1 MVRALQV
8 DDWLLLGRCLLR
20 AACRFP
26 TGKEA
31 TKAGLVCL
39 IDCPSQWDN
48 QKRLSQVQKKQR
60 LAKGNSNEAERGG
73 FSVATFCKSLGL
85 PRLVPKTFQGED
97 LTESGCLRSF
107 PIITCCGVS
116 RQGQIRDKYWTAASF
131 GGSILVILSGVTL
144 AAVVP
149 GSDPLNRRS
158 AGKTSQVERTRL
170 HDSTVAAADR
180 IAAEAHLKLPRT
192 MATTTGAIYVRF
204 STLFQDSAVDQIRE
218 LYEFAVENKIFVP
231 REHVFFDLGVRGYK
245 NQRDGLDQLRSVL
258 SAKKVQALLLFATNR
273 LFRKVY
279 LTLQFVDQMA
289 VENGIRCVFLKSGI
303 DTANKDQWQSLLH
316 MRAMVDEFQ
325 IRVNA
330 DHIRAAL
337 KGMFLEGLV
346 RGTLHL
352 GYTGEPIPGKLTKRG
367 RPRRRIVIN
376 HEEAKIVLQIFEWY
390 VNARLSLNEIA
401 QKLNAM
407 PEVPKPRNSSRWRH
421 NSVRAVLVRATYRG
435 LWRFSVTERRFLS
448 TKDYTRQIP
457 RATPLDEATFENF
470 RIVSDALWFAAQQ
483 RLAKNTGVR
492 GRQMTTQDA
501 DPSPRILSGL
511 FWCPEHDRPL
521 RACSAFGNYLGCPA
535 CATLEPGARTLFSKP
550 HRHVTLRLLCKRLSE
565 LLRQDDELIRKIISE
580 CQAQAAAI
588 QRPDA
593 GEIDRLERL
602 IGDLNRKIDFNL
614 HNPGETEGDLKE
626 SAAIVRGLRAERNAA
641 QNRLDL
647 VKAIAAEPVRVPTEA
662 EVREMLQHFDD
673 VICRA
678 AANKL
683 GDEESARARD
693 VLELLTG
700 GRIEMR
706 QRGERKEMQGWLQGR
721 FRVSLLDVLVE
732 NIAGARLGRNDEGV
746 DVVIDFKRPRK
757 TDADADRALRLWLD
771 GEMSKDIAKQFGSV
785 DSYVSRLLRIGAQRM
800 GTTLEALKSERKKR
814 PTDPALAPRYQRIAD
829 ETKEL
834 WWNELHPLAAIAK
847 HLGCSTVTVEA
858 AKRWWYENRGLA
870 VPTFEEW
877 SLELERRV
885 LELFDADELTIGKIA
900 ERVHRADGTV
910 MQIVKEGCQRLGR
923 PSPDARIRR
932 SRLKGDK
939 RNALTSSA

>member
-1 MVRALQV
+1 
-8 DDWLLLGRCLLR
+8 
-20 AACRFP
+20 
-26 TGKEA
+26 
-31 TKAGLVCL
+31 
-39 IDCPSQWDN
+39 
-48 QKRLSQVQKKQR
+48 
-60 LAKGNSNEAERGG
+60 
-73 FSVATFCKSLGL
+73 
-85 PRLVPKTFQGED
+85 
-97 LTESGCLRSF
+97 
-107 PIITCCGVS
+107 
-116 RQGQIRDKYWTAASF
+116 
-131 GGSILVILSGVTL
+131 VILSGVTL

-149 GSDPLNRRS
+149 GSVPLNRRS
-158 AGKTSQVERTRL
+158 AGKTSQVERARL
-170 HDSTVAAADR
+170 HDATVAAADR
-180 IAAEAHLKLPRT
+180 IAAEAHLRLPRST
-192 MATTTGAIYVRF
+192 ATTSGAIYVRF

-231 REHVFFDLGVRGYK
+231 RECVFFDLGVRGYK
-245 NQRDGLDQLRSVL
+245 NQREGLDQLRSVL
-258 SAKKVQALLLFATNR
+258 SAKKVQVLLLFATNR

-352 GYTGEPIPGKLTKRG
+352 GYTGEPVPGKLTKRG

-376 HEEAKIVLQIFEWY
+376 REEAKIVLQIFEWY
-390 VNARLSLNEIA
+390 VHVPLSLNEIA

-407 PEVPKPRNSSRWRH
+407 PDAPKPRNSSRWTH
-421 NSVRAVLVRATYRG
+421 NSVRAVLLRATYRG
-435 LWRFSVTERRFLS
+435 LWKFSVTERKFLS

-457 RATPLDEATFENF
+457 RAKPLDEATFENL

-483 RLAKNTGVR
+483 RLAKNKGVR
-492 GRQMTTQDA
+492 GRKSTTQDA

-511 FWCPEHDRPL
+511 FWCPEHGRPL
-521 RACSAFGNYLGCPA
+521 RTCSAFGNYLGCPT
-535 CATLEPGARTLFSKP
+535 CATLEPGARALFSKP
-550 HRHVTLRLLCKRLSE
+550 HRHVVLRLLCQRLSE
-565 LLRQDDELIRKIISE
+565 LLRQDNELIWKIISE

-602 IGDLNRKIDFNL
+602 IGDLKRRLDFNL
-614 HNPGETEGDLKE
+614 QNPGETEEDLKE
-626 SAAIVRGLRAERNAA
+626 SADIVRRLRAERNAA
-641 QNRLDL
+641 QNRLEL
-647 VKAIAAEPVRVPTEA
+647 VRAIAAEPVRVPTEVK
-662 EVREMLQHFDD
+662 VREMLQHLDD

-683 GDEESARARD
+683 GHEESARARD
-693 VLELLTG
+693 VLKLLTG

-706 QRGERKEMQGWLQGR
+706 QQGERKEMQGC

-732 NIAGARLGRNDEGV
+732 NIAGARPGRNDEGV

-757 TDADADRALRLWLD
+757 TGADADRAIRLWPD

-800 GTTLEALKSERKKR
+800 GTTLEALKSERKKL

-829 ETKEL
+829 EAKGL
-834 WWNELHPLAAIAK
+834 WWEDLYPVGTIAK
-847 HLGCSTVTVEA
+847 RLLCCSTVTVEA
-858 AKRWWYENRGLA
+858 AKRWWYESRGLK
-870 VPTFEEW
+870 PPSYEEW
-877 SLELERRV
+877 CREVERRV
-885 LELFDADELTIGKIA
+885 LELFDADELTVGQIA
-900 ERVHRADGTV
+900 DQVHRAHGTV
-910 MQIVKEGCQRLGR
+910 MQIVNDACGRLGR
-923 PSPDARIRR
+923 QWPDARLRR
-932 SRLKGDK
+932 SRLTGKKG
-939 RNALTSSA
+939 NTSESAA